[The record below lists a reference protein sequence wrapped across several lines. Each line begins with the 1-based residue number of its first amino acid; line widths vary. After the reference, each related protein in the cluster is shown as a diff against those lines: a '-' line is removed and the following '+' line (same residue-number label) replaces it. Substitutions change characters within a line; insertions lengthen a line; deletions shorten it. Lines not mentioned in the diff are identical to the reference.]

1 MLKKLFQFI
10 WDLVEVLII
19 IYVIF
24 VTTCILSKN
33 RYGYTNLFGYT
44 LVSVHQ
50 EDEAYIK
57 DSKAGNLLVVKN
69 DGNINKNQYVYYYY
83 ADVAD
88 PNNEK
93 YVVRGAFVTDTIKS
107 DGGELYSLKD
117 KEDPKISK
125 ARVLGNY
132 SNQYAVIGGVLEFL
146 ETRLGFLFCVLL
158 PIMIVF
164 VYQIYE
170 FVVILNYDKADKI
183 RKNEEEIDRQQEK
196 IRLENMKKKEDN
208 NIEIL

>member
-1 MLKKLFQFI
+1 MLKKLFQFM

-33 RYGYTNLFGYT
+33 RYGYTNIFGYT

-69 DGNINKNQYVYYYY
+69 DGNVNKNQYVYYYY

-93 YVVRGAFVTDTIKS
+93 YVVRGAFVTDTIKG

-196 IRLENMKKKEDN
+196 IRLENMKKKEDD

>member
-1 MLKKLFQFI
+1 MLKKLFQFM

-33 RYGYTNLFGYT
+33 RYGYTNIFGYT

-69 DGNINKNQYVYYYY
+69 DGNVNKNQYVYYYY
-83 ADVAD
+83 ADVSD

>member
-1 MLKKLFQFI
+1 M

-33 RYGYTNLFGYT
+33 RYGYTNIFGYT

-69 DGNINKNQYVYYYY
+69 DGNVNKNQYVYYYY

-93 YVVRGAFVTDTIKS
+93 YVVRGAFVTDTIKG

-183 RKNEEEIDRQQEK
+183 RKSEEEIDRQQEK
-196 IRLENMKKKEDN
+196 IRLENMKKKEDD

>member
-1 MLKKLFQFI
+1 M

>member
-1 MLKKLFQFI
+1 MLKKLFQFM

-33 RYGYTNLFGYT
+33 RYGYTNIFGYT

-69 DGNINKNQYVYYYY
+69 DGNVNKNQYVYYYY
-83 ADVAD
+83 ADVSD

-93 YVVRGAFVTDTIKS
+93 YVVRGAFVTDTIKG

-196 IRLENMKKKEDN
+196 IRLENMKKKEDD

>member
-1 MLKKLFQFI
+1 MLKKLFQFM

-69 DGNINKNQYVYYYY
+69 DGNVSKNQYVYYYY

-93 YVVRGAFVTDTIKS
+93 YVVRGAFVTDTIKG

-183 RKNEEEIDRQQEK
+183 RKSEEEIDRQQEK
-196 IRLENMKKKEDN
+196 IRLENMKKKEDD

>member
-1 MLKKLFQFI
+1 M

-69 DGNINKNQYVYYYY
+69 DGNVNKNQYVYYYY
-83 ADVAD
+83 ADVSD

-183 RKNEEEIDRQQEK
+183 RKSEEEIDRQQEK
-196 IRLENMKKKEDN
+196 IRLENMKKKEDD

>member
-1 MLKKLFQFI
+1 MLKKLFQFM

-33 RYGYTNLFGYT
+33 RYGYTNIFGYT

-69 DGNINKNQYVYYYY
+69 DGNVNKNQYVYYYY
-83 ADVAD
+83 ADVSD

-183 RKNEEEIDRQQEK
+183 RKSEEEIDRQQEK
-196 IRLENMKKKEDN
+196 IRLENMKKKEDD

>member
-1 MLKKLFQFI
+1 M

-69 DGNINKNQYVYYYY
+69 DGNVNKNQYVYYYY

-183 RKNEEEIDRQQEK
+183 RKSEEEIDRQQEK
-196 IRLENMKKKEDN
+196 IRLENMKKKEDD

>member
-1 MLKKLFQFI
+1 MLKKLFQFM

-50 EDEAYIK
+50 DDEAYIK

-69 DGNINKNQYVYYYY
+69 DGNVSKNQYVYYYY

-183 RKNEEEIDRQQEK
+183 RKSEEEIDRQQEK
-196 IRLENMKKKEDN
+196 IRLENMKKKEDD

>member
-1 MLKKLFQFI
+1 MLKKLFQFM

-33 RYGYTNLFGYT
+33 RYGYTNIFGYT

-69 DGNINKNQYVYYYY
+69 DGNVSKNQYVYYYY
-83 ADVAD
+83 ADVSD

-93 YVVRGAFVTDTIKS
+93 YVVRGAFVTDTIKG

-183 RKNEEEIDRQQEK
+183 RKSEEEIDRQQEK
-196 IRLENMKKKEDN
+196 IRLENMKKKEDD

>member
-1 MLKKLFQFI
+1 MLKKLFQFM

-69 DGNINKNQYVYYYY
+69 DGNVSKNQYVYYYY
-83 ADVAD
+83 ADVSD

-93 YVVRGAFVTDTIKS
+93 YVVRGAFVTDTIKG

-196 IRLENMKKKEDN
+196 IRLENMKKKEDD

>member
-1 MLKKLFQFI
+1 M

-69 DGNINKNQYVYYYY
+69 DGNVNKNQYVYYYY

-183 RKNEEEIDRQQEK
+183 RKSEEEIDRQQEK
-196 IRLENMKKKEDN
+196 IRLENMKKKDDD

>member
-1 MLKKLFQFI
+1 MLKKLFQFM

-33 RYGYTNLFGYT
+33 RYGYTNIFGYT

-69 DGNINKNQYVYYYY
+69 DGNVNKNQYVYYYY

-93 YVVRGAFVTDTIKS
+93 YVVRGAFVTDTIKG

-125 ARVLGNY
+125 ARVLANY

-183 RKNEEEIDRQQEK
+183 RKSEEEIDRQQEK
-196 IRLENMKKKEDN
+196 IRLENMKKKEDD

>member
-1 MLKKLFQFI
+1 MLKKLFQFM

-69 DGNINKNQYVYYYY
+69 DGNVNKNQYVYYYY
-83 ADVAD
+83 ADVSD

-93 YVVRGAFVTDTIKS
+93 YVVRGAFVTDTIKG

-183 RKNEEEIDRQQEK
+183 RKSEEEIDKQQEK
-196 IRLENMKKKEDN
+196 IRLENMKKKEDD

>member
-1 MLKKLFQFI
+1 M

-69 DGNINKNQYVYYYY
+69 DGNVNKNQYVYYYY
-83 ADVAD
+83 ADVSD

-93 YVVRGAFVTDTIKS
+93 YVVRGAFVTDTIKG

-183 RKNEEEIDRQQEK
+183 RKSEEEIDRQQEK
-196 IRLENMKKKEDN
+196 IRLENMKKKEDD

>member
-1 MLKKLFQFI
+1 MGFGRSINYYICYFCNYMY
-10 WDLVEVLII
+10 II
-19 IYVIF
+19 
-24 VTTCILSKN
+24 
-33 RYGYTNLFGYT
+33 LFGYT

-69 DGNINKNQYVYYYY
+69 DGNVNKNQYVYYYY

-93 YVVRGAFVTDTIKS
+93 YVVRGAFVTDTIKG

-183 RKNEEEIDRQQEK
+183 RKSEEEIDIQQEK
-196 IRLENMKKKEDN
+196 IRLENMKKKEDD

>member
-1 MLKKLFQFI
+1 MLKKLFQFM

-33 RYGYTNLFGYT
+33 RYGYTNIFGYT

-57 DSKAGNLLVVKN
+57 NSKAGNLLVVKN
-69 DGNINKNQYVYYYY
+69 DGNVNKNQYVYYYY
-83 ADVAD
+83 ADVSD

-183 RKNEEEIDRQQEK
+183 RKSEEEIDRQQEK
-196 IRLENMKKKEDN
+196 IRLENMKKKEDD

>member
-1 MLKKLFQFI
+1 M

-69 DGNINKNQYVYYYY
+69 DGNVNKNQYVYYYY

-93 YVVRGAFVTDTIKS
+93 YVVRGAFVTDTIKG

-183 RKNEEEIDRQQEK
+183 RKSEEEIDRQQEK
-196 IRLENMKKKEDN
+196 IRLENMKKKEDD

>member
-1 MLKKLFQFI
+1 M

-33 RYGYTNLFGYT
+33 RYGYTNIFGYT

-57 DSKAGNLLVVKN
+57 DSKEGNLLVVKN
-69 DGNINKNQYVYYYY
+69 DGNVNKNQYVYYYY

-93 YVVRGAFVTDTIKS
+93 YVVRGAFVTDTIKG

-183 RKNEEEIDRQQEK
+183 RKSEEEIDRQQEK
-196 IRLENMKKKEDN
+196 IRLENMKKKEDD

>member
-1 MLKKLFQFI
+1 M

-33 RYGYTNLFGYT
+33 RYGYTNIFGYT

-69 DGNINKNQYVYYYY
+69 DGNVNKNQYVYYYY

-183 RKNEEEIDRQQEK
+183 RKSEEEIDRQQEK
-196 IRLENMKKKEDN
+196 IRLENMKKKEDD

>member
-1 MLKKLFQFI
+1 MLKKLFQFM

-33 RYGYTNLFGYT
+33 RYGYTNIFGYT

-69 DGNINKNQYVYYYY
+69 DGNVSKNQYVYYYY

-93 YVVRGAFVTDTIKS
+93 YVVRGAFVTDTIKG

-183 RKNEEEIDRQQEK
+183 RKSEEEIDRQQEK
-196 IRLENMKKKEDN
+196 IRLENMKKKEDD

>member
-1 MLKKLFQFI
+1 MLKKLFQFM

-33 RYGYTNLFGYT
+33 RYGYTNIFGYT

-69 DGNINKNQYVYYYY
+69 DGNVNKNQYVYYYY
-83 ADVAD
+83 ADVSD

-93 YVVRGAFVTDTIKS
+93 YVVRGAFVTDTIKG

-125 ARVLGNY
+125 SRVLGNY

-183 RKNEEEIDRQQEK
+183 RKSEEEIDRQQEK
-196 IRLENMKKKEDN
+196 IRLENMKKKEDD

>member
-1 MLKKLFQFI
+1 M

-69 DGNINKNQYVYYYY
+69 DGNVSKNQYVYYYY

-93 YVVRGAFVTDTIKS
+93 YVVRGAFVTDTIKG

-183 RKNEEEIDRQQEK
+183 RKSEEEIDRQQEK
-196 IRLENMKKKEDN
+196 IRLENMKKKEDD

>member
-1 MLKKLFQFI
+1 M

-33 RYGYTNLFGYT
+33 RYGYTNIFGYT

-69 DGNINKNQYVYYYY
+69 DGNVNKNQYVYYYY
-83 ADVAD
+83 ADVSD

-93 YVVRGAFVTDTIKS
+93 YVVRGAFVTDTIKG

-183 RKNEEEIDRQQEK
+183 RKSEEEIDRQQEK
-196 IRLENMKKKEDN
+196 IRLENMKKKEDD

>member
-1 MLKKLFQFI
+1 M

-33 RYGYTNLFGYT
+33 RYGYTNIFGYT

-69 DGNINKNQYVYYYY
+69 DGNVNKNQYVYYYY
-83 ADVAD
+83 ADVSD

-93 YVVRGAFVTDTIKS
+93 YVVRGAFVTDTIKG

-164 VYQIYE
+164 VYQIY
-170 FVVILNYDKADKI
+170 
-183 RKNEEEIDRQQEK
+183 
-196 IRLENMKKKEDN
+196 
-208 NIEIL
+208 

>member
-1 MLKKLFQFI
+1 MLKKLFQFM

-33 RYGYTNLFGYT
+33 RYGYTNIFGYT

-69 DGNINKNQYVYYYY
+69 DGNVNKNQYVYYYY

-93 YVVRGAFVTDTIKS
+93 YVVRGAFVTDTIKG

-183 RKNEEEIDRQQEK
+183 RKSEEEIDRQQEK
-196 IRLENMKKKEDN
+196 IRLENMKKKEDD

>member
-1 MLKKLFQFI
+1 MLKKLFQFM

-69 DGNINKNQYVYYYY
+69 DGNVNKNQYVYYYY

-93 YVVRGAFVTDTIKS
+93 YVVRGAFVTDTIKG

-183 RKNEEEIDRQQEK
+183 RKSEEEIDRQQEK
-196 IRLENMKKKEDN
+196 IRLENMKKKDDD

>member
-1 MLKKLFQFI
+1 MLKKLFQFM

-33 RYGYTNLFGYT
+33 RYGYTNIFGYT

-69 DGNINKNQYVYYYY
+69 DGNVNKNQYVYYYY
-83 ADVAD
+83 ADVSD

-93 YVVRGAFVTDTIKS
+93 YVVRGAFVTDTIKG
-107 DGGELYSLKD
+107 DGGELYSLKN

-183 RKNEEEIDRQQEK
+183 RKSEEEIDRQQEK
-196 IRLENMKKKEDN
+196 IRLENMKKKEDD

>member
-1 MLKKLFQFI
+1 M

-33 RYGYTNLFGYT
+33 RYGYTNIFGYT

-69 DGNINKNQYVYYYY
+69 DGNVNKNQYVYYYY
-83 ADVAD
+83 ADVSD

-93 YVVRGAFVTDTIKS
+93 YVVRGAFVTDTIKG

-196 IRLENMKKKEDN
+196 IRLENMKKKEDD

>member
-1 MLKKLFQFI
+1 M

-69 DGNINKNQYVYYYY
+69 DGNVNKNQYVYYYY
-83 ADVAD
+83 ADVSD

-93 YVVRGAFVTDTIKS
+93 YVVRGAFVTDTIKG

-196 IRLENMKKKEDN
+196 IRLENMKKKEDD

>member
-1 MLKKLFQFI
+1 MLKKLFQFM

-33 RYGYTNLFGYT
+33 RYGYTNIFGYT

-69 DGNINKNQYVYYYY
+69 DGNVNKNQYVYYYY
-83 ADVAD
+83 ADVSV

-93 YVVRGAFVTDTIKS
+93 YVVRGAFVTDTIKG

-183 RKNEEEIDRQQEK
+183 RKSEEEIDRQQEK
-196 IRLENMKKKEDN
+196 IRLENMKKKEDD

>member
-1 MLKKLFQFI
+1 MLKKLFQFM

-93 YVVRGAFVTDTIKS
+93 YVVRGAFVTDTIKG

-196 IRLENMKKKEDN
+196 IRLENMKKKEDD

>member
-1 MLKKLFQFI
+1 MLKKLFQFM

-33 RYGYTNLFGYT
+33 RYGYTNIFGYT

-93 YVVRGAFVTDTIKS
+93 YVVRGAFVTDTIKG

>member
-1 MLKKLFQFI
+1 MLKKLFQFM

-33 RYGYTNLFGYT
+33 RYGYTNIFGYT

-69 DGNINKNQYVYYYY
+69 DGNVNKNQYVYYYY
-83 ADVAD
+83 ADVSD

-93 YVVRGAFVTDTIKS
+93 YVVRGAFVTDTIKG

-183 RKNEEEIDRQQEK
+183 RKSEEEIDRQQEK
-196 IRLENMKKKEDN
+196 IRLENMKKKDDD

>member
-1 MLKKLFQFI
+1 MLKKLFQFM

-183 RKNEEEIDRQQEK
+183 RKSEEEIDRQQEK
-196 IRLENMKKKEDN
+196 IRLENMKKKEDD

>member
-1 MLKKLFQFI
+1 M

-69 DGNINKNQYVYYYY
+69 DGNVNKNQYVYYYY
-83 ADVAD
+83 ADVSD

-170 FVVILNYDKADKI
+170 FVVVLNYDKADKI
-183 RKNEEEIDRQQEK
+183 RKSEEEIDRQQEK
-196 IRLENMKKKEDN
+196 IRLENMKKKEDD

>member
-1 MLKKLFQFI
+1 MLKKLFQFM

-69 DGNINKNQYVYYYY
+69 DGNVSKNQCVYYYY

-93 YVVRGAFVTDTIKS
+93 YVVRGAFVTDTIKG

-183 RKNEEEIDRQQEK
+183 RKSEEEIDRQQEK
-196 IRLENMKKKEDN
+196 IRLENMKKKEDD

>member
-1 MLKKLFQFI
+1 MLKKLFQFM

-69 DGNINKNQYVYYYY
+69 DGNVNKNQYVYYYY
-83 ADVAD
+83 ADVSD

-93 YVVRGAFVTDTIKS
+93 YVIRGAFVTDTIKS

-183 RKNEEEIDRQQEK
+183 RKSEEEIDRQQEK
-196 IRLENMKKKEDN
+196 IRLENMKKKEDD